1 MVLIKNPIKSI
12 ALALVI
18 GSLMFLNGCKTEEVE
33 PTPKFSTDL
42 LIGDWL
48 VTEVDGQP
56 YDVGVTLIYSFE
68 TSGGVKTC
76 VEYVDYPDWNECN
89 DGDTWEWEDA
99 NQSALILS
107 ERTASDDTKWEVT
120 LLDETRLEI
129 ISIDDTDDTFNTP
142 VKFIKV
148 I

>member
-18 GSLMFLNGCKTEEVE
+18 GSLMFLNGCKEDE
-33 PTPKFSTDL
+33 PVPATKTDL
-42 LIGDWL
+42 LVGDWL

-56 YDVGVTLIYSFE
+56 YDDGATLIYSFE

-76 VEYVDYPDWNECN
+76 IEFVDYPDWNECN

-107 ERTASDDTKWEVT
+107 DPRATVDTKWEVT

-129 ISIDDTDDTFNTP
+129 ISIDDTDDTYNTP